1 MSPAPAVIPATH
13 RAAVLRVEGEPL
25 ELLKVDTPV
34 PQAGE
39 ALVRLQAAALNHRD
53 LWMRKGAYG
62 KMVGIPCT
70 LGSDGYGVV
79 AQVGSAQDIG
89 WVGRSVVIN
98 PSLDWGA
105 EEGAPGSGW
114 RILGVPDSGTFAQY
128 ICISV
133 SQLFVAPDG
142 WTAEEAAALP
152 LAGITAFRALFTR
165 GGLPPNSARGQRV
178 LLTGIGGGVAQ
189 WALRMA
195 RAAGADVWVT
205 SGSPEKLDAAQ
216 RDGAAGGVLYTDA
229 GWGETLAKA
238 AGLFDLCV
246 DSAGGAGWAE
256 IVDALKPGGRLVF
269 FGATRGAGE
278 IPMRKAFFKQL
289 SILGTSMGSPY
300 DFADLLAFVSKH
312 DLRPPID
319 SVFDLDEVEKA
330 LARMDAGEQSGKIV
344 LRIP

>member
-1 MSPAPAVIPATH
+1 MSAASVSTPSTH

-25 ELLKVDTPV
+25 ELLTVDTPV
-34 PQAGE
+34 PRAGE

-62 KMVGIPCT
+62 KMVGVPCT

-79 AQVGSAQDIG
+79 TEVGSAGDATWI
-89 WVGRSVVIN
+89 GRSVVIN

-105 EEGAPGSGW
+105 EEDAPSGGW

-128 ICISV
+128 LCISV
-133 SQLFVAPDG
+133 SQLFDAPHG
-142 WTAEEAAALP
+142 WSAEEAAALP
-152 LAGITAFRALFTR
+152 LAGLTAYRALFSR
-165 GGLPPNSARGQRV
+165 GELQAGQKV

-195 RAAGADVWVT
+195 RAAGAEVWVT
-205 SGSPEKLDAAQ
+205 SGSPEKLEAAKS
-216 RDGAAGGVLYTDA
+216 DGAAGGVLYTEA
-229 GWGETLAKA
+229 GWGERLAKT

-289 SILGTSMGSPY
+289 SILGTSMGSPR
-300 DFADLLAFVSKH
+300 DFEGLVRFVSRH
-312 DLRPPID
+312 DLRPPVD
-319 SVFDLDEVEKA
+319 SVFDLADVEKA